1 MRDSDRVI
9 RNINH
14 AGVFDLVDGVTANVG
29 YLASLGDQDDVV
41 AFQETDKAWGGE
53 RVEEYLTKKLERVQ
67 EDILHSTAYMS

>member
-1 MRDSDRVI
+1 MRDSHRVI

-14 AGVFDLVDGVTANVG
+14 VGVFDLIDGVTTNVG

-41 AFQETDKAWGGE
+41 AFQETDKAWGK